1 LNIGPFYKKNH
12 QFALLRLYR
21 KGLLEALQFG
31 AQPKQKI
38 FNIFLFTCFCSASL
52 DIIVVK
58 VCYSQTDMSGLQG
71 DYLPKT
77 LFEKNIEVSSET
89 LLEKS

>member
-1 LNIGPFYKKNH
+1 
-12 QFALLRLYR
+12 
-21 KGLLEALQFG
+21 
-31 AQPKQKI
+31 
-38 FNIFLFTCFCSASL
+38 
-52 DIIVVK
+52 
-58 VCYSQTDMSGLQG
+58 MSGLQG